1 MKKIIALMLFST
13 ILFVGCVNDSVN
25 IKEDFPSPT
34 LDPTATAILYKTDS
48 PDKTPVA
55 PPTPSPYYSY
65 PNPFYDQDAWQNLT
79 NYRFNSVSGVDEKK
93 REDF

>member
-55 PPTPSPYYSY
+55 TPTPSPYYSY